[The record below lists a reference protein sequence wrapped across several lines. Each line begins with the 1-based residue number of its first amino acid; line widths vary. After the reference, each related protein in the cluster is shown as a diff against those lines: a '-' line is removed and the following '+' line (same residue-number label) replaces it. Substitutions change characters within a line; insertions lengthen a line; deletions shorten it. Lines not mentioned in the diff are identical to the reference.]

1 MARGWER
8 EREEREQLGWK
19 WSWKTKQNKTKQSW
33 LKLSVFAAHIHTSE
47 PNQHAQVCKRKKL
60 DKFEKKFWEA
70 KKGSKHYQ

>member
-1 MARGWER
+1 MWQEAER
-8 EREEREQLGWK
+8 EKEKRENSLGENEVE
-19 WSWKTKQNKTKQSW
+19 KQNKTKQSW